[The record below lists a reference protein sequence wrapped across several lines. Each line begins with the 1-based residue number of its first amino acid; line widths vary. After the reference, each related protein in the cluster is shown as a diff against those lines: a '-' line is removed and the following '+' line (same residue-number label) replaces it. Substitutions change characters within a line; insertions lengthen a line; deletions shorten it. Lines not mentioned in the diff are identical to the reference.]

1 MSTRKAFVSRR
12 VFLENEIIPACI
24 IVDSGKV
31 TSIQPGDGSKISKSD
46 VSEII
51 NVGDQLIMPGVVDC
65 HVHVNEP
72 GRTAWEGYLTATK
85 AAAAGGVTTIVDM
98 PLNSIPSTV
107 TLPAFTTKLS
117 EAAGKCY
124 VDVGFWGGIVPG
136 NQNELVPML
145 NAGVMGFKCFLIHS
159 GVDEF
164 PHVDRSDLE
173 QAFPIL
179 QGTSAVVLFHAEV
192 DCGCG
197 SSTYIEKEPRKYETF
212 LESRPDQMEL
222 EAIKLVC
229 ELCLKYRVRCHI
241 VHLSTAKALPIIIEA
256 RKAGAPLTVETCH
269 HYLSLE
275 AETIPDGATQYKCC
289 PPIRGK
295 SNQDLLWE
303 ALKDGH
309 IDMVVSDHSPC
320 TADLKVLDT
329 GDFLCA
335 WGGIASVQLGLSLFW
350 TNCLRHDMT
359 LVDLVQL
366 LCRKTAEMANLGHRK
381 GAIKEG
387 YDADFVIWDPDSTFK
402 VTEKNIHFKNKIT
415 PYMGKEL
422 KGVVQ
427 STIVQGVTVY
437 DRGEFSE
444 APRGHFMLNEK
455 NKSQSAL

>member
-1 MSTRKAFVSRR
+1 
-12 VFLENEIIPACI
+12 
-24 IVDSGKV
+24 
-31 TSIQPGDGSKISKSD
+31 
-46 VSEII
+46 
-51 NVGDQLIMPGVVDC
+51 MPGVVDC

-159 GVDEF
+159 
-164 PHVDRSDLE
+164 
-173 QAFPIL
+173 
-179 QGTSAVVLFHAEV
+179 
-192 DCGCG
+192 
-197 SSTYIEKEPRKYETF
+197 EPRKYETF

-320 TADLKVLDT
+320 TADLSLRHST
-329 GDFLCA
+329 NT
-335 WGGIASVQLGLSLFW
+335 IASAVVIASHSKYKEMEAFDGILPQLVCAGLSLFW

-387 YDADFVIWDPDSTFK
+387 YDADFVVWDPDSTFK
-402 VTEKNIHFKNKIT
+402 VNLN
-415 PYMGKEL
+415 
-422 KGVVQ
+422 
-427 STIVQGVTVY
+427 VTCGTMV
-437 DRGEFSE
+437 
-444 APRGHFMLNEK
+444 
-455 NKSQSAL
+455 